1 MVGFFKAQ
9 IKLVMFVEIVQRPK
23 WVDAM
28 KKRNLDL
35 RRITLGF

>member
-1 MVGFFKAQ
+1 MVGLSKAQ

-28 KKRNLDL
+28 KK
-35 RRITLGF
+35 I